1 MQRVKGLPRWVKITV
16 PALALV
22 GGLMGVW
29 MWMALGTVEEAA
41 AGEESVLPPVRVVQ
55 DDEHIPEAYLFQ
67 HFLEELHDCYRQ
79 IGQSISLP
87 ALERQVG
94 KAWGEAAVALVG
106 YYDAGNCAEQDR
118 FLRIPGRVSWMIVQ
132 VQEVVP
138 QETGEVE
145 G

>member
-1 MQRVKGLPRWVKITV
+1 MQRMKGMPKWVKVSV
-16 PALALV
+16 PVAAILLLVIV
-22 GGLMGVW
+22 GGTCMV
-29 MWMALGTVEEAA
+29 AGTVEEVPAVETREA
-41 AGEESVLPPVRVVQ
+41 QPRVVEM
-55 DDEHIPEAYLFQ
+55 DEDIPEAYLFQ

-87 ALERQVG
+87 ALEREVG
-94 KAWGEAAVALVG
+94 KAWGEAAVALAG
-106 YYDAGNCAEQDR
+106 YYDAGNCVEQDR